1 MERENHINHEKS
13 FFFFSSNLIYGFDA
27 LAGDRFA
34 KGMVLY
40 WELDVMFVIILTL
53 RNRFKVIRKLHRGL
67 FISRSWALSAGSD
80 KNWFSVSNN
89 CINGS

>member
-1 MERENHINHEKS
+1 
-13 FFFFSSNLIYGFDA
+13 
-27 LAGDRFA
+27 
-34 KGMVLY
+34 
-40 WELDVMFVIILTL
+40 MFVIILTL